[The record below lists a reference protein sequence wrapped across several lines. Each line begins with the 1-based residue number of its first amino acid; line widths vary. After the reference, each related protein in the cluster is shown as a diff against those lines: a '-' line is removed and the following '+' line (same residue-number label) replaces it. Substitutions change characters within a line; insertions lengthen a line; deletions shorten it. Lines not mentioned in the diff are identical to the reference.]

1 MDSLSLPNCKDGEK
15 LFFTKMDDN
24 FILQFKRMTRHPN
37 DCVINAM
44 EVMGLMSS
52 DSAAFLRFMKRT
64 NKSSINRMKPPQGKP
79 MSQEEIMG
87 LLTICYPEKSFRFG
101 VFKSNQYK
109 ELFVDTIKTMPNGF
123 ATIAYQIFKSGLGHA
138 FVIGKSIQGLFYLI
152 DAQRFTKPP
161 FMCELS
167 QDECYD
173 YLTEK
178 QNSVTLIV
186 TIERKATNKE
196 LDSRLYNGLFTQD
209 LVIKYY
215 GKNQKT
221 KRKNNPSLLCRRKI
235 DKNKTKMKRKAKLM
249 NSKLQNKAILTSK

>member
-1 MDSLSLPNCKDGEK
+1 MESLSLPNCKDGER
-15 LFFTKMDDN
+15 LFVTKMEDD
-24 FILQFKRMTRHPN
+24 FIFQFKRNTKHPN

-44 EVMGLMSS
+44 EVMGLMSP
-52 DSAAFLRFMKRT
+52 DSASFLRFMKRT
-64 NKSSINRMKPPQGKP
+64 NKSSINSMKPPQGKP

-101 VFKSNQYK
+101 IFKSNQYK
-109 ELFVDTIKTMPNGF
+109 ELFVDAIKTMPNGF
-123 ATIAYQIFKSGLGHA
+123 ATIAYQIFKGGLGHA

-186 TIERKATNKE
+186 TIERNATKKE
-196 LDSRLYNGLFTQD
+196 LENRLYNGLITQD
-209 LVIKYY
+209 FVSKYY
-215 GKNQKT
+215 GKKQKT
-221 KRKNNPSLLCRRKI
+221 KTKTNPSLLCRRNI
-235 DKNKTKMKRKAKLM
+235 DKKVKMKTKAKLR
-249 NSKLQNKAILTSK
+249 SRIVQTKSIRT